1 MPRFSIIVPTYG
13 VEGRLPLAL
22 ESVLGQPFGDFE
34 LIPVHEAAADSPAG
48 AISAAYAV
56 RDTRVAPVESPPAGG
71 LSAARNAGLAAA
83 HGSYV
88 LFLDGD
94 DTLAPGALRAIADRL
109 DETGDPD
116 VLYFAH
122 ERTHWWEGATTVVRP
137 AGPDAPAWSAA
148 YRRDFL
154 GARQLTFPIGHFT
167 DLGWNGLVALAAD
180 RTAELRDTVCV
191 RHLLRRQGSRLYAP
205 GDHHLELLDQVELVL
220 ARAAAGQGLSEALFG
235 RLFAI
240 VLRGLAH
247 LERLPAH
254 HRRAFFQRAT
264 HLYDLHRPAGF
275 TPPAGRLGLQ
285 HRLLA
290 SGSYAGFRALHA
302 AHRVAVGALAALPR
316 PRTPLSRALYAAQR
330 RLPLDRD
337 LAVYR
342 AHRGRGV
349 GGDLV
354 ALHAK
359 VRELAPRV
367 RSVFLVP
374 ADAVDRVPQGA
385 EHAVV
390 GTPRAWRLLAR
401 AKYLVDAGDSTDL
414 TDTYVKRPGS
424 VHLRIPPGTP
434 LKATGLDR
442 SAYPVVAA
450 GADGPAGAKK
460 LLRQADRWDF
470 VLSPNR
476 HTTETW
482 QRAFPGRYEPLEYGC
497 PRNDVLCTATA
508 EDLARARR
516 ALGVPEGRKA
526 LLYAPTDRDHAPTH
540 RAHAPGH
547 EARLDLEAFCE
558 AVGEEFVVLLRAPR
572 RSAAGPPRRSG
583 GRIIDVTAHPRVE
596 EVCLAADALITDYA
610 SLMFDYAHL
619 DRPVVILADD
629 WEVFRETRGV
639 CFDLPAAPPGHV
651 ARTERELADLFR
663 DGSYA
668 DGESDALRAV
678 FRERFCQF
686 DDGRAAERV
695 VRRVFLRERPE
706 ALPPVVPLAERAPAP
721 TPPPTLTPTAAPTPT
736 AATLVRS

>member
-83 HGSYV
+83 HGTYV

-109 DETGDPD
+109 DETDDPD
-116 VLYFAH
+116 VLHFAY
-122 ERTHWWEGATTVVRP
+122 ERTHWWEGGTTVVRP
-137 AGPDAPAWSAA
+137 DGTDGPSAPAWSAA

-154 GARQLTFPIGHFT
+154 SARQLTFPIGHFT

-180 RTAELRDTVCV
+180 RTAQLPGTVCV

-205 GDHHLELLDQVELVL
+205 GVHHLELLDQVELVL

-235 RLFAI
+235 RLFGI
-240 VLRGLAH
+240 VLRSLAH
-247 LERLPAH
+247 PERLPAH
-254 HRRAFFQRAT
+254 HRRDFFRRAT
-264 HLYDLHRPAGF
+264 HLYGLHRPAGF
-275 TPPAGRLGLQ
+275 QVPAGHLGLQ

-290 SGSYAGFRALHA
+290 NGSYAGFRVLHA
-302 AHRVAVGALAALPR
+302 AHRAAAGTLTALPR
-316 PRTPLSRALYAAQR
+316 PRTPLSRAVYAVQR
-330 RLPLDRD
+330 RLPLDAD

-342 AHRGRGV
+342 AHRVRGV
-349 GGDLV
+349 GGDLA

-359 VRELAPRV
+359 TRDLAPRV
-367 RSVFLVP
+367 RSVFLVA
-374 ADAVDRVPQGA
+374 ADTVDRVPQGA
-385 EHAVV
+385 EHAVL
-390 GTPRAWRLLAR
+390 GSPRAWRLLAR
-401 AKYLVDAGDSTDL
+401 ARYLVDDADLADVADPAGT
-414 TDTYVKRPGS
+414 VVERPGN
-424 VHLRIPPGTP
+424 VHVRTGPGTP

-442 SAYPVVAA
+442 SGYPVVAA
-450 GADGPAGAKK
+450 ASDGPAGSAA
-460 LLRQADRWDF
+460 LLARVDRWDF
-470 VLSPNR
+470 GLSANR
-476 HTTETW
+476 HSTETW
-482 QRAFPGRYEPLEYGC
+482 ERAFPGRYEQLEYGC
-497 PRNDVLCTATA
+497 PRNDVFYGATA
-508 EDLARARR
+508 EDVARARR
-516 ALGVPEGRKA
+516 ALGVPEGAKA
-526 LLYAPTDRDHAPTH
+526 LLYAPTH

-558 AVGEEFVVLLRAPR
+558 AAGEEFVVLLRAHP
-572 RSAAGPPRRSG
+572 RSAVGALRAGD
-583 GRIIDVTAHPRVE
+583 GRVIDVTAHPRVE
-596 EVCLAADALITDYA
+596 EVCLAADALITDYS

-619 DRPVVILADD
+619 DRPVVILAED

-639 CFDLPAAPPGHV
+639 CFDLPSAPPGHV
-651 ARTERELADLFR
+651 ARTERELTELFR

-668 DGESDALRAV
+668 DVEADALRAA

-695 VRRVFLRERPE
+695 VRRVFLGEPPE
-706 ALPPVVPLAERAPAP
+706 ALPPVVPLAERTPAP
-721 TPPPTLTPTAAPTPT
+721 TPA
-736 AATLVRS
+736 AATLLRS